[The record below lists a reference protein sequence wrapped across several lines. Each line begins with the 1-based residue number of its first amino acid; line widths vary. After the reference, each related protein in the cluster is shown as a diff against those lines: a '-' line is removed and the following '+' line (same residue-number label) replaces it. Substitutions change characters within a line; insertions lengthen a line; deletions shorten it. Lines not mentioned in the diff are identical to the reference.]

1 MPKTVSAKILFPS
14 NCEGRSCIIR
24 NALELLSI
32 CVLAYALIASLE
44 LLAEEALCL
53 VRLHLSLLCSCMLM
67 RENRAELAHR

>member
-1 MPKTVSAKILFPS
+1 M
-14 NCEGRSCIIR
+14 
-24 NALELLSI
+24 LSI